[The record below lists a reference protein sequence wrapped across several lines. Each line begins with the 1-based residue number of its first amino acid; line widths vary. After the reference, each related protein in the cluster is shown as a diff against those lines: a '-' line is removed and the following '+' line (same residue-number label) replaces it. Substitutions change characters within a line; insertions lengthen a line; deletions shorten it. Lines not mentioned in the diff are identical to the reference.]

1 MSERFKMYGSVE
13 QLESLN
19 KAFLDYAKMSHSF
32 DPYET
37 EDEELG
43 TKVGLNIV
51 SDLQEIEE
59 LKKNLTK

>member
-1 MSERFKMYGSVE
+1 MSEQFKMYGSVE

-19 KAFLDYAKMSHSF
+19 
-32 DPYET
+32 
-37 EDEELG
+37 EELG

-51 SDLQEIEE
+51 SDLKEIEE